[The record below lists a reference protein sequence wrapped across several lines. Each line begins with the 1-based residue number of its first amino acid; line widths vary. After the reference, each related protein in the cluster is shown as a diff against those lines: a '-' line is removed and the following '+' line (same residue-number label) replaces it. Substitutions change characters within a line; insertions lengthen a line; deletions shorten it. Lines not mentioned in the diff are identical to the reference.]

1 MKQTENLGLNL
12 FENTDPVLAENF
24 NANTRKLDTAVTAAK
39 TLTEFRYST
48 NKQSINDLAAAA
60 VTVQTGSYTGDDSD
74 ARTLTFTRKPAMVII
89 YQGNTTFLCI
99 HNKDYAVALNNV
111 SGYGSVSHPVT
122 AAWNDAGKSLTL
134 ATAAGL
140 SNNAAN
146 HSNYTYNW
154 MAFLCDTI

>member
-24 NANTRKLDTAVTAAK
+24 NANTRKLDAAVTEAK
-39 TLTEFRYST
+39 ALTESRFST
-48 NKQSINDLAAAA
+48 NKKSISDLAAAA
-60 VTVQTGSYTGDDSD
+60 VTVQTGSYTGDGSD

-89 YQGNTTFLCI
+89 QYANTTLLCI
-99 HNKDYAVALNNV
+99 HGRDYAVALNNV

-122 AAWNDAGKSLTL
+122 AAWDDEGKQLTL
-134 ATAAGL
+134 TKAVG

-146 HSNYTYNW
+146 LSNYTYSW
-154 MAFLCDTI
+154 IAFLCDTI